1 MQTVPEQLDAD
12 VTQLVQVF
20 SLAGPGT
27 GGGLTHS
34 VSHQQWTATH
44 NSLLILPVGLSI
56 TVTHS
61 SKLFILFIYCK
72 YCAKIIQI
80 IL

>member
-1 MQTVPEQLDAD
+1 MQTVPEQLGAD

-27 GGGLTHS
+27 GGGLTCS
-34 VSHQQWTATH
+34 VSHQWTASH
-44 NSLLILPVGLSI
+44 NSLLLLPIGLSI

-61 SKLFILFIYCK
+61 FKLFILFIYCK